1 MSAGDTIFAL
11 SSGQVP
17 AAIGIIRISGPD
29 AGIALE
35 KLTGRLPDPRIGTL
49 LKVTNPVND
58 EHLDDALCLWFPGPD
73 SATGEDLAEI
83 HCHGGRAVI
92 RSVEAALEQIKG
104 LRRAEPGEFTRRAF
118 SNGRIDLAEA
128 EGLSDLLFAET
139 EWQRKAAIQS
149 VGGSLS
155 RQIESWL
162 SSDLLRISALIEAD
176 LDFADE
182 DDVAPDQ
189 IDKILSLSQ
198 SLASAIDAVLSRP
211 RVEKLKEGLRV
222 VMGGPPNSGK
232 STLLNALVEREA
244 AIVSDIAGTTRDVI
258 EVPVSLGGIPF
269 LFIDTAGVRD
279 EGAEHI
285 EQIGIERARDEFE
298 KADLILWLGSEGEG
312 PDCKNLVELAS
323 KSDSEHFTAKGK
335 GALAVSPKSGEG
347 MQALVDLLIKRA
359 KLALPPVDQISVNQ
373 RQGELLN
380 EARRQLEEMEG
391 QTDLLIMGEHI
402 RLARQSLDAITGKA
416 STEDMLDA
424 LFGKFC
430 IGK

>member
-1 MSAGDTIFAL
+1 LPAGDTIFAL

-17 AAIGIIRISGPD
+17 AAIGIIRISGPE
-29 AGIALE
+29 AGSSLKE
-35 KLTGRLPDPRIGTL
+35 LTGGLPRPRVGTL
-49 LKVTNPVND
+49 SKITNPVSS
-58 EHLDDALCLWFPGPD
+58 EILDNALCLWFPGPNN
-73 SATGEDLAEI
+73 ATGEDLAEI

-92 RSVEAALEQIKG
+92 RAVEDALEGLEG

-118 SNGRIDLAEA
+118 VNGRMDLAEA

-149 VGGSLS
+149 VGGNLS
-155 RQIESWL
+155 RRIDTWQ
-162 SSDLLRISALIEAD
+162 DDVLRMSALIEAD

-182 DDVAPDQ
+182 DDVAPGQ
-189 IDKILSLSQ
+189 LGKIHSLSA
-198 SLASAIDAVLSRP
+198 SLVDNLGAVLSRP

-222 VMGGPPNSGK
+222 VLGGPPNSGK

-279 EGAEHI
+279 EGAEQI
-285 EQIGIERARDEFE
+285 EQIGIQRARGEFE
-298 KADLILWLGSEGEG
+298 KADLILWLGLEGQG
-312 PDCKNLVELAS
+312 PDKSNLIEIAS
-323 KSDSEHFTAKGK
+323 KSDSVNFLKKGE
-335 GALAVSPKSGEG
+335 GSLSVSPKSGEG
-347 MQALVDLLIKRA
+347 MELLADLLIDRA
-359 KLALPPVDQISVNQ
+359 ESVLPPADQISVNQ
-373 RQGELLN
+373 RQADLLSD
-380 EARRQLEEMEG
+380 AKDQLGLMEG
-391 QTDLLIMGEHI
+391 QADLLIMGEHL
-402 RLARQSLDAITGKA
+402 RLARRSLDAITGKA

>member
-1 MSAGDTIFAL
+1 M
-11 SSGQVP
+11 
-17 AAIGIIRISGPD
+17 
-29 AGIALE
+29 
-35 KLTGRLPDPRIGTL
+35 
-49 LKVTNPVND
+49 KVTNSVSD
-58 EHLDDALCLWFPGPD
+58 EYLDDALCLWFPGPD

-155 RQIESWL
+155 RQIDKWL
-162 SSDLLRISALIEAD
+162 TELLRISALIEAD

-189 IDKILSLSQ
+189 MDNIHSIAK
-198 SLASAIDAVLSRP
+198 SLAGAIDAVLSRP

-222 VMGGPPNSGK
+222 VLGGPPNSGK

-269 LFIDTAGVRD
+269 LFIDTAGV
-279 EGAEHI
+279 
-285 EQIGIERARDEFE
+285 
-298 KADLILWLGSEGEG
+298 
-312 PDCKNLVELAS
+312 
-323 KSDSEHFTAKGK
+323 
-335 GALAVSPKSGEG
+335 
-347 MQALVDLLIKRA
+347 
-359 KLALPPVDQISVNQ
+359 
-373 RQGELLN
+373 QG
-380 EARRQLEEMEG
+380 
-391 QTDLLIMGEHI
+391 
-402 RLARQSLDAITGKA
+402 
-416 STEDMLDA
+416 
-424 LFGKFC
+424 
-430 IGK
+430 

>member
-29 AGIALE
+29 ADYALE
-35 KLTGRLPDPRIGTL
+35 KLTGRLPKPRVGTL
-49 LKVTNPVND
+49 VKITNPVSD
-58 EHLDDALCLWFPGPD
+58 EYLDEALCLWFPGPN

-92 RSVEAALEQIKG
+92 RSIEAALEQIKG

-155 RQIESWL
+155 RQTGEWL
-162 SSDLLRISALIEAD
+162 EELLRISALIEAD

-182 DDVAPDQ
+182 DDVAPEQMDN
-189 IDKILSLSQ
+189 IHSLSN
-198 SLASAIDAVLSRP
+198 SLASDIEAVLSRP

-222 VMGGPPNSGK
+222 VLGGPPNSGK

-269 LFIDTAGVRD
+269 LFIDTAGLRD
-279 EGAEHI
+279 EGIEQI
-285 EQIGIERARDEFE
+285 EQIGIERARGEFE
-298 KADLILWLGSEGEG
+298 KADLILWLGPEGQG
-312 PDCKNLVELAS
+312 PDQENLIEVAS
-323 KSDSEHFTAKGK
+323 KADLANFSAKSEE
-335 GALAVSPKSGEG
+335 ALSVSPKSGEG
-347 MQALVDLLIKRA
+347 MQTLADVLIGRA
-359 KLALPPVDQISVNQ
+359 KSALPPVDQIAVNQ

-380 EARRQLEEMEG
+380 EAKNQLEEMEG
-391 QTDLLIMGEHI
+391 QTDLLIMGEHL
-402 RLARQSLDAITGKA
+402 RLARRSLDAITGKA

>member
-29 AGIALE
+29 AGFALE
-35 KLTGRLPDPRIGTL
+35 ELAGRLPKPRVGTL
-49 LKVTNPVND
+49 LKITNPVTG

-73 SATGEDLAEI
+73 SATGEDLAEV

-92 RSVEAALEQIKG
+92 RSVQEALEQING
-104 LRRAEPGEFTRRAF
+104 LRQSEPGEFTRRAF

-155 RQIESWL
+155 RQIDKWL
-162 SSDLLRISALIEAD
+162 AELLRISALIEAD
-176 LDFADE
+176 LDFGDE

-189 IDKILSLSQ
+189 MGNIHSLSK
-198 SLASAIDAVLSRP
+198 SLASEIDTVLSRP

-222 VMGGPPNSGK
+222 VLGGPPNSGK

-279 EGAEHI
+279 EGAERI
-285 EQIGIERARDEFE
+285 EQIGIERARGEFE
-298 KADLILWLGSEGEG
+298 KADLILWLGTEGQG
-312 PDCKNLVELAS
+312 PNHNNLVELAS
-323 KSDSEHFTAKGK
+323 KSDSEDFAAKGK
-335 GALAVSPKSGEG
+335 GVLAVSPKSGDG
-347 MQALVDLLIKRA
+347 MEALVDLLIERA
-359 KLALPPVDQISVNQ
+359 KLALPPVDQIAVNQ
-373 RQGELLN
+373 RQADLLN
-380 EARRQLEEMEG
+380 EAKGQLEDMEG
-391 QTDLLIMGEHI
+391 QTDLLIMAEHI
-402 RLARQSLDAITGKA
+402 RLARRSLDSITGKA

>member
-29 AGIALE
+29 AGFALE
-35 KLTGRLPDPRIGTL
+35 QLTGRLPDPRIGAL
-49 LKVTNPVND
+49 SKITNPVSD
-58 EHLDDALCLWFPGPD
+58 EHLDDALCLWFPGPN

-92 RSVEAALEQIKG
+92 RSVEVALEQIRG
-104 LRRAEPGEFTRRAF
+104 LRRAAPGEFTRRAF

-149 VGGSLS
+149 AGGGLS

-162 SSDLLRISALIEAD
+162 VGLLRISALIEAD

-189 IDKILSLSQ
+189 MDHIHSLSK
-198 SLASAIDAVLSRP
+198 SLASEIDAVLSRP
-211 RVEKLKEGLRV
+211 RAEKLKEGLRV
-222 VMGGPPNSGK
+222 VLGGPPNSGK

-279 EGAEHI
+279 EGAEQI
-285 EQIGIERARDEFE
+285 EQIGIERARGEFV
-298 KADLILWLGSEGEG
+298 KADLILWLGPEGQG
-312 PDCKNLVELAS
+312 PDRKHLIELAS
-323 KSDSEHFTAKGK
+323 KSDSADFRAKEGE
-335 GALAVSPKSGEG
+335 ALAISPKSGEG
-347 MQALVDLLIKRA
+347 MQALVDLLIERA
-359 KLALPPVDQISVNQ
+359 KLTLPPVDQITVNQ
-373 RQGELLN
+373 RQAELLSV
-380 EARRQLEEMEG
+380 AMDQLEDMEG
-391 QTDLLIMGEHI
+391 QTDLLIMGEHV
-402 RLARQSLDAITGKA
+402 RLARKSLDAITGKA